1 MKTEKE
7 KRAEQIREFIR
18 DEREAAWLY
27 RYLAKIEKDEQ
38 RAALFRE
45 MAEIEDRH
53 ATFWEE
59 ELKRLGD
66 SPPASYSP
74 SLKLR
79 LYSLLAKL
87 MGPVKTAKMLEE
99 NEYSTVLD
107 YKRALSFVSD
117 ESKRELE
124 KIIKD
129 EEEHQK
135 TAMRIRFGEKGEEPW
150 HTRGLSIRDVIFGMN
165 DGLLSIFSLVTGMS
179 GATANDTHTVVLAG
193 IAGTLAGAISMAAG
207 AYVSVQ
213 SEREAQERQI
223 FLEREELEAMPEEEE
238 KELVV
243 MFQLKGFTE
252 EEAKGIASRMMEDK
266 ERTLEHMVREELGID
281 PGGLPEPWKAGV
293 ASGVS
298 FVVGAAV
305 PMLPFVLFPPS
316 WAMAMCILMSLGGFF
331 VIGAG
336 RTVVTGKNPIRSG
349 LQMFSIGTGAAIVTY
364 LLGRVFG
371 VAV

>member
-1 MKTEKE
+1 MSDEE
-7 KRAEQIREFIR
+7 NRIEQIKAFIR
-18 DEREAAWLY
+18 DEKEAAWLY
-27 RYLAKIEKDEQ
+27 RHLADIEKDEK
-38 RAALFRE
+38 RASLFRE
-45 MAEIEDRH
+45 MAEIEEKH
-53 ATFWEE
+53 ALFWKE
-59 ELKRLGD
+59 ELKKLGVKAP
-66 SPPASYSP
+66 SFSKP

-79 LYSLLAKL
+79 FYSMLARL

-99 NEYSTVLD
+99 NEYSTVLS
-107 YKRALSFVSD
+107 YKRALSFVSE
-117 ESKRELE
+117 ESKSELE
-124 KIIKD
+124 RIIRD

-135 TAMRIRFGEKGEEPW
+135 AAMHIRFGDKSEEPW
-150 HTRGLSIRDVIFGMN
+150 HTKGLSIRDVIFGMN

-179 GATANDTHTVVLAG
+179 GATANNTHTVVLAG
-193 IAGTLAGAISMAAG
+193 FAGTLAGAISMAAG

-213 SEREAQERQI
+213 SEKEAQERQI

-252 EEAKGIASRMMEDK
+252 EEAKKIASRMMEDK
-266 ERTLEHMVREELGID
+266 EKALEHMVREELGID
-281 PGGLPEPWKAGV
+281 PGGLPQPWKAGV

-298 FVVGAAV
+298 FMVGAAV
-305 PMLPFVLFPPS
+305 PMLPFLVFSSS
-316 WAMAMCILMSLGGFF
+316 WAMPMCVLMSLGGFF

-336 RTVVTGKNPIRSG
+336 RTIVTGKNPLRSG

-364 LLGRVFG
+364 LLGKVCG